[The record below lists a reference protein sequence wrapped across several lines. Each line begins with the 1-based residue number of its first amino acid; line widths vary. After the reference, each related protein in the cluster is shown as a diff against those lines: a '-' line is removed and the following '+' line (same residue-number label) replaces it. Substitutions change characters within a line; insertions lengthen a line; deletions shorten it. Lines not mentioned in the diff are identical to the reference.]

1 MKKLIITILLLLHS
15 STVFAQDII
24 FGNVHFN
31 ANNLNVLFSVT
42 DVKTN
47 DIIEA
52 LKRGLEGQIEYTVQI
67 VDDPLLPLMPREI
80 IKSVTVKKKVKFDF
94 FNKAYVVSQAK
105 VPTFFYS
112 DESLIDELFFNRL
125 LIIEEGF
132 KFRKSNYVIRVRV
145 TFTSVK
151 LYFPLNIIFNYVV
164 GIWDFDTG
172 WHYGPKLVGIPYS
185 E

>member
-1 MKKLIITILLLLHS
+1 MKKLIITIVLLLNS
-15 STVFAQDII
+15 ITVLAQDIT
-24 FGNVHFN
+24 FGNVNFN
-31 ANNLNVLFSVT
+31 SNNLNVLFSVT

-47 DIIEA
+47 DIVEA
-52 LKRGLEGQIEYTVQI
+52 LKRGLEGQVEYTVQI
-67 VDDPLLPLMPREI
+67 VEKSLLPLMPKTI
-80 IKSVTVKKKVKFDF
+80 IRSMTVKKKVKFDF
-94 FNKAYVVSQAK
+94 FNKSYIVTQAK

-112 DESLIDELFFNRL
+112 DESLIDELFFDRL
-125 LIIEEGF
+125 IVIQEGF
-132 KFRKSNYVIRVRV
+132 KYRKSNYVIRVRV

-172 WHYGPKLVGIPYS
+172 WQYGPKLVGIPYS